1 MLGVLLKK
9 QMTEKLS
16 YFKRDKKRIDIVG
29 ALLTL
34 VMTAFIMYVVIEVFG
49 AFVAKYTEIRL
60 NGVRDVRARQYEI
73 MTFVYEFVFVV
84 DVIGGV
90 VAINRAIFES
100 DDRMIIQ
107 TLPVKAYCTQKSFSF
122 TQNRCCRRL

>member
-107 TLPVKAYCTQKSFSF
+107 TLPVKAVSYTHL
-122 TQNRCCRRL
+122 TLPTT